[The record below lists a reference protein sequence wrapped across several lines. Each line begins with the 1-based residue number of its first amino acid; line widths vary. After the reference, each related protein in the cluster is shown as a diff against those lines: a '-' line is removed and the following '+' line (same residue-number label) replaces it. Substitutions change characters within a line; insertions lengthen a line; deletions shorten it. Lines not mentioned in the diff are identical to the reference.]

1 MRLVSAPGVAHKAGM
16 MAPRLLVPL
25 LLLAGCGQAAEETPG
40 GTAQTPDGALAED
53 NRVDCSIGGET
64 MGRDCTIERSR
75 GPEGTILTIRQP
87 DGGFRRLLIATDGRG
102 VVAAD
107 GAEAA
112 TVKVIGQDL
121 IEVSIGPDRYRLPA
135 RVR

>member
-1 MRLVSAPGVAHKAGM
+1 M

-40 GTAQTPDGALAED
+40 GTAQTPDGAPAED
-53 NRVDCSIGGET
+53 TRVDCS

-75 GPEGTILTIRQP
+75 GPEGTILTIRHP
-87 DGGFRRLLIATDGRG
+87 EGGFRRLLIATDGRG

-107 GAEAA
+107 GAEPAEVTA
-112 TVKVIGQDL
+112 LADGR
-121 IEVSIGPDRYRLPA
+121 IEVAIGGDRYRLPA
-135 RVR
+135 TVRPGAAAPK